1 MNGPDIRE
9 ELTRKIVALLEKG
22 ETLPWQKPWEGVP
35 VVPYNAL
42 TGKPYKG
49 VNRMWLGFGGYADP
63 RWLTVRQVQALAQQ
77 TKTPLHV
84 RKGEKGTPIEKWLFD
99 REETQV
105 DPETGRTETVMVSR
119 DRPVALT
126 FTVFNAG
133 QIEGMP
139 PAPEAAKE
147 IDWPSDV
154 LTRHIVTLLSA
165 RVLYDGGDRAF
176 YRRGDDTIH
185 LPVRSAFESSAGYN
199 STLLH
204 ELVHWTGHESR
215 LAASFGAFGSER
227 YAFEE
232 LRAEIGSYYLNGK
245 LGLSNDLQNHV
256 NYVKDWMVLLKKDKH
271 ALPRALRAA
280 GQAEEFVL
288 RECLEKEREP
298 GIEKRL
304 GAHLERLGISGW
316 IDRGENA
323 GSERREFPDRNVPDR
338 TDGAVS
344 RQGPEK
350 KEGPARE
357 GVRVYEERAP
367 AGRRFAPHFSGVQ
380 DGGRTYVAESN
391 LDLQGAADR
400 MGPHQE
406 TGNGTLIPHGWR
418 ALRGEVPERE
428 NPVRIYV
435 TDWRLEP
442 ETIQEFFRTHGTP
455 LSDRDV
461 RTLGET
467 LDFRDPVLAFGLPGE
482 DGGSPLLRSW
492 QALALG
498 YPVEILRCVESSD
511 AGKSREGLDGLSVFL
526 TPQAGWVG
534 LDPAE
539 VVRRGRPDGNGWL
552 WPHPTGQA
560 TIQSYRLDGFE
571 AFRVTEQCPGRSPGG
586 SEKTVEDRGAASTF
600 EAAQKIVREICRD
613 QVEKRRREEG
623 ERERSGPGSRER
635 EKPDEKEN
643 ALKIGSPGIKEMP
656 ITERVQILFV
666 REGKTTRPARD
677 DGWER

>member
-42 TGKPYKG
+42 TGQAYRG
-49 VNRMWLGFGGYADP
+49 VNRMWLGFSGYADP
-63 RWLTVRQVQALAQQ
+63 RWLTFRQVQVLAQQ

-99 REETQV
+99 REETRV
-105 DPETGRTETVMVSR
+105 VPETGQTETVTVSR

-126 FTVFNAG
+126 YPVFNAG

-139 PAPEAAKE
+139 PAPQAAKE

-165 RVLYDGGDRAF
+165 RILYDGGDRAF

-185 LPVRSAFESSAGYN
+185 LPVRSAFGSEAGFN

-215 LAASFGAFGSER
+215 LAASFGLFGDER

-232 LRAEIGSYYLNGK
+232 LRAEIGSYYLNGT
-245 LGLSNDLQNHV
+245 LGLSNDLKNHAS
-256 NYVKDWMVLLKKDKH
+256 YVESWLTLLKKDKH
-271 ALPRALRAA
+271 ALPRALRLA

-288 RECLEKEREP
+288 GRVLEKEREP
-298 GIEKRL
+298 GVEKRL
-304 GAHLERLGISGW
+304 GPYLERLGIGGSS
-316 IDRGENA
+316 DRKENA
-323 GSERREFPDRNVPDR
+323 GPERREGPD
-338 TDGAVS
+338 
-344 RQGPEK
+344 
-350 KEGPARE
+350 RE
-357 GVRVYEERAP
+357 GVKVYKERAP
-367 AGRRFAPHFSGVQ
+367 EGRQFSPCFSGVQ
-380 DGGRTYVAESN
+380 DGGRTYVAESH
-391 LDLQGAADR
+391 LDLEGAAAK
-400 MGPHQE
+400 MGPHRE
-406 TGNGTLIPHGWR
+406 TGNGTLVPQGWR
-418 ALRGEVPERE
+418 VLRGEGPERE
-428 NPVRIYV
+428 TPVRIYM
-435 TDWRLEP
+435 TDFRLEP
-442 ETIQEFFRTHGTP
+442 ETIREFFRTHGTP

-467 LDFRDPVLAFGLPGE
+467 LDWRDPVLAFGLPGWE
-482 DGGSPLLRSW
+482 GSGGVPLLRSRE
-492 QALALG
+492 ALALG
-498 YPVEILRCVESSD
+498 HPVEIVRCVESSD

-539 VVRRGRPDGNGWL
+539 VVRRGQPDGSGWL

-571 AFRVTEQCPGRSPGG
+571 AFQVTEQCPGRSPEG
-586 SEKTVEDRGAASTF
+586 SEKTVGDRGAAPTF
-600 EAAQKIVREICRD
+600 EAAQKIVQEICRKPA
-613 QVEKRRREEG
+613 EKKRREERVP
-623 ERERSGPGSRER
+623 ETRER
-635 EKPDEKEN
+635 ESPDEKEN
-643 ALKIGSPGIKEMP
+643 APKIGGSGIEEIP
-656 ITERVQILFV
+656 IAERVQIIFV
-666 REGKTTRPARD
+666 REGKTPRPDRD
-677 DGWER
+677 PGRER